1 MKVVHLPYVYFPD
14 ASGGT
19 EYYVKGLAQGLA
31 QLGIDNLIVAP
42 GARSSQYVHEG
53 LLVVR
58 LPVSPD
64 VLSLREL
71 YGEGDACVADHL
83 NKVIDE
89 WHPDIVHFHGFTSA
103 ISLSMLKAVKS
114 KNIPTVM
121 TYHTS
126 TVSCPRG
133 TLLRWGEKI
142 CDGKMFTHRCSQCS
156 LHGLGMNRILSFLV
170 GALPPIAGQWLGDH
184 DFEGGIW
191 TALRMSELIKLRHQ
205 TIHTMWEMV
214 DRVVVLSEW
223 THHLLLTNEIPD
235 EKMVLIRH
243 GLTQPPAPK
252 KLDRAER
259 EATDPLR
266 LVFLG
271 RMDPLKGPDI
281 IVKALQQIPEANITL
296 DMYGIVQGEKEHA
309 YQVDLL
315 SIISGDKRIRLYP
328 PLAGEAV
335 IKLLQNYD
343 ALVVPSKLLETGP
356 LVVLEAFAA
365 GIIVIGS
372 NLGGIAEWVENGK
385 NGILVSPND
394 IEAWVEALQ
403 DLISKQELL
412 QRLTRGIVMPR
423 TIGDVAK
430 EMQALYATLV

>member
-1 MKVVHLPYVYFPD
+1 
-14 ASGGT
+14 
-19 EYYVKGLAQGLA
+19 
-31 QLGIDNLIVAP
+31 
-42 GARSSQYVHEG
+42 
-53 LLVVR
+53 
-58 LPVSPD
+58 
-64 VLSLREL
+64 
-71 YGEGDACVADHL
+71 
-83 NKVIDE
+83 
-89 WHPDIVHFHGFTSA
+89 
-103 ISLSMLKAVKS
+103 
-114 KNIPTVM
+114 
-121 TYHTS
+121 
-126 TVSCPRG
+126 
-133 TLLRWGEKI
+133 
-142 CDGKMFTHRCSQCS
+142 
-156 LHGLGMNRILSFLV
+156 
-170 GALPPIAGQWLGDH
+170 
-184 DFEGGIW
+184 
-191 TALRMSELIKLRHQ
+191 
-205 TIHTMWEMV
+205 MWEMV